1 MTRARAWDVIGAHL
15 HAAQVALAPSRDG
28 GWLLI
33 DAGDTIVAR
42 AATIPGLAV
51 WIVDYY
57 LQDEATAVADE
68 EAR

>member
-42 AATIPGLAV
+42 AATIPGLAI
-51 WIVDYY
+51 WI
-57 LQDEATAVADE
+57 DETTAVADE